1 MTPHAWIAA
10 TLAVSLVAEAAAP
23 AFVEQRRDWRRLLAH
38 DLRNLL
44 LGVINALLVATL
56 LAGALVAVDSLA
68 EQRGAGLLRLV
79 SLPPWLAWA
88 AGLLAFDCWMYWW
101 HRLNH
106 RVPLLWR
113 LHRVHHSDTAMD
125 ASSGLRFHPGEILL
139 SGAARLIVVPL
150 LGLPSESVALYGAVA
165 LPVVLLHHA
174 NVWLPRWL
182 DFGLFTSGLLVTP
195 AMHRVHHSRV
205 RDETNSNYSSVL
217 AVWDRMFGT
226 LRVRRDVEGVE
237 FGLDE
242 FRDVSAQTVAGMLTT
257 PLSSSQDRT
266 RNASETTAGP
276 A

>member
-1 MTPHAWIAA
+1 M
-10 TLAVSLVAEAAAP
+10 
-23 AFVEQRRDWRRLLAH
+23 
-38 DLRNLL
+38 
-44 LGVINALLVATL
+44 
-56 LAGALVAVDSLA
+56 AG
-68 EQRGAGLLRLV
+68 
-79 SLPPWLAWA
+79 
-88 AGLLAFDCWMYWW
+88 GLLAFDCWMYWW

-150 LGLPSESVALYGAVA
+150 LGVPAELVALYGAVA
-165 LPVVLLHHA
+165 LPVVLAHHA

-217 AVWDRMFGT
+217 PIWDRLFGT
-226 LRVRRDVEGVE
+226 LCVRRDIERID

-242 FRDVSAQTVAGMLTT
+242 FRDPGAQTVAGMLTT
-257 PLSSSQDRT
+257 PLATGRASGAGET
-266 RNASETTAGP
+266 RESLGE
-276 A
+276 